1 MEYILAA
8 LMIISLFVC
17 LTLGAMMTSDLITLD
32 RYKIYCENGFCR
44 DFYGKEYEKRYRKYK
59 RTVRYFFIW
68 LVILIINK
76 ITGYSIL

>member
-1 MEYILAA
+1 MTYILAA

-17 LTLGAMMTSDLITLD
+17 LTLGAIMTSDLITLD
-32 RYKIYCENGFCR
+32 RYKIYCENGFYR

-59 RTVRYFFIW
+59 KTMRYFFIW
-68 LVILIINK
+68 LVILIMNI